1 MKQRPSPRRG
11 FFPETVYYPPKP
23 AKHWRGLSAP
33 LAPEPLGQAAR
44 WRAQAEVLGLSKD
57 ARLRVE
63 WMVFYE
69 TVAGRNAA
77 ATARYFGTSR
87 ESFYRW
93 YRRFGGGNV
102 RALEDQPSVPKTARS
117 WQPDPLILERMLA
130 LRRKHP
136 QWGKETLAAV
146 YAAYYE
152 ERVTAHQF
160 GRMIERFSMQRKPR
174 PRARRPVPP
183 KPRISYAVRRGAKQ
197 LWQLD
202 TVALGRKS
210 YVVTGVEHAT
220 KLGYAVAY
228 ERASSKNARDFLW
241 RLRYVFGG
249 PVRLV
254 LTDNGTEFA
263 GLFEKACSSGRVRR
277 YYSRPRRPTDNP
289 EVERF
294 NQTLRREWEAPLDG
308 EAARLNESLVEW
320 LVTYNSIRP
329 HHSLGL
335 RTPLA
340 VARESG
346 LVSRESPAA
355 TKARLRLA
363 LGNGDGPGW
372 PPYRRTTAGSLRASG
387 LDVQRN
393 A

>member
-11 FFPETVYYPPKP
+11 FFPEAVYYPPKP

-33 LAPEPLGQAAR
+33 LAPEPLSQAAR
-44 WRAQAEVLGLSKD
+44 WRAQADLLGLSKE
-57 ARLRVE
+57 ARLRLE
-63 WMVFYE
+63 WIVFYE

-102 RALEDQPSVPKTARS
+102 RALEDQPSVPKTVRS
-117 WQPDPLILERMLA
+117 WQPDPLVLERMLA
-130 LRRKHP
+130 LRRKYPH
-136 QWGKETLAAV
+136 WGKETLAAV
-146 YAAYYE
+146 YLAWYG
-152 ERVTAHQF
+152 ERVSAHQF
-160 GRMIERFSMQRKPR
+160 SRMIARFSMQRKPSR
-174 PRARRPVPP
+174 KTARRPASP
-183 KPRISYAVRRGAKQ
+183 KPRISYAVRKHAAQ

-202 TVALGRKS
+202 TVMLARRS

-228 ERASSKNARDFLW
+228 ERASSKSARDFLW

-254 LTDNGTEFA
+254 LTDNGSEFA
-263 GLFEKACSSGRVRR
+263 GLFEKACSSGRVKR

-294 NQTLRREWEAPLDG
+294 NQTLRTEWEVPEEAG
-308 EAARLNESLVEW
+308 AARLNESLVEW
-320 LVTYNSIRP
+320 LVTYNSVRP

-340 VARESG
+340 VAQQSG
-346 LVSRESPAA
+346 LVSRESPAGTVA
-355 TKARLRLA
+355 SFTGRLTVTNMRSHI
-363 LGNGDGPGW
+363 N
-372 PPYRRTTAGSLRASG
+372 
-387 LDVQRN
+387 
-393 A
+393 